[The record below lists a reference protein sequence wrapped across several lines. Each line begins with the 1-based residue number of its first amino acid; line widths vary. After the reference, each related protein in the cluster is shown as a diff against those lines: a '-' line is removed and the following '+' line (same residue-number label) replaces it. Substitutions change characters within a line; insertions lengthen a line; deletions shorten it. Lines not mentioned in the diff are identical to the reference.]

1 MQHPSKIYN
10 ALVLDKD
17 LNTPLS
23 VSSET
28 LSKDH
33 GLFKTLYQV
42 RWILKRS
49 SIPFW
54 KWLYKASMFLQVSLW
69 CRFILLTREHMFPV
83 KRCLLNV
90 KGSIKEINKFVY
102 KNCHPQS
109 DALRFKIFEKMPLI
123 FLYWFT
129 T

>member
-42 RWILKRS
+42 R
-49 SIPFW
+49 
-54 KWLYKASMFLQVSLW
+54 
-69 CRFILLTREHMFPV
+69 
-83 KRCLLNV
+83 
-90 KGSIKEINKFVY
+90 
-102 KNCHPQS
+102 
-109 DALRFKIFEKMPLI
+109 
-123 FLYWFT
+123 
-129 T
+129 